1 MKEDN
6 TDETLKQVQ
15 LFFKLAMGNTVE
27 VGIDT
32 EKNMISEW
40 DSINHLNLIVEMES
54 ALDLGLSME
63 EIEKLSSVR
72 QIVALIKSRKG

>member
-32 EKNMISEW
+32 EKKMISEW

-72 QIVALIKSRKG
+72 QIVELIKSRKS